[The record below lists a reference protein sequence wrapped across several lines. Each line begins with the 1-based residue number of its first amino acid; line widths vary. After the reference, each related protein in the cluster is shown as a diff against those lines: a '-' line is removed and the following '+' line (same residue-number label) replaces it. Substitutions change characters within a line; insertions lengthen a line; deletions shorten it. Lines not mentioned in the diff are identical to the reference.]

1 MDPKEQLAEDSPEL
15 KHTFQDGIKY
25 WEKRISR
32 LSNFVRRWAPIRAHA
47 QTEREREGVD
57 ASFRCN
63 SLQSVRPNSKDAEV
77 PKTGVPPNHPFIDGF
92 PL

>member
-1 MDPKEQLAEDSPEL
+1 MVLNIGKNGFLDYPISFGDGRPFGLMPKL
-15 KHTFQDGIKY
+15 
-25 WEKRISR
+25 R
-32 LSNFVRRWAPIRAHA
+32 
-47 QTEREREGVD
+47 EREREGVD